1 MGEELSTLSPSGTV
15 VRFGT
20 FELDVR
26 AGELRKAGMRIRIQQ
41 QPLQLLYILLQRPG
55 EVVTREQLRQ
65 QLWGDGV
72 YVDFDRSLN
81 RAIVKL
87 REALGDVAESP
98 RFIETLPRVGYRFIA
113 PVEGGSGAVESLP
126 LAPTHE
132 RRAPWL
138 RGLIVVSVVLFAGLS
153 LLAVWLYRKA
163 TPGALRVLNVTEL
176 SKSREAKLATVVS
189 DGSRLYFA
197 GNFGGANRAAQVS
210 VSGGDVVPLATSLDN
225 VLIFD
230 ISPDKSNLL
239 VGKVVPYDWPPR
251 LWILPIVGSAPH
263 AVGEVRAEGA
273 TWMPDRQRILY
284 SSGNTV
290 FATDPEGGESRKLL
304 TATGRISGLA
314 WSPDGERLRFDVRGG
329 GNSMAIWEADGDGR
343 RPHPLL
349 AGWNQPPQECC
360 GRWSSDGRYYFFQS
374 TRSGR
379 TDLWAL
385 RDQPESQANATPIR
399 LTSGPLSMLSPF
411 PSPDGKKI
419 YAMGRQQVGE
429 LVRYDTASRQFVPY
443 LNGISAEG
451 VSSSRDGKW
460 VTYVTYPEGE
470 LWRSHT
476 DGSERLQLT
485 EPPFMAS
492 VPVFSPDG
500 KQIAFVGSSAENPA
514 WQIYVV
520 SADGGTPRQLTSG
533 NTDLFSPGWSA
544 DGSRL
549 IYSAH
554 PWTDTALFMMELRNR
569 TVTTVPGSKGL
580 CCPSM
585 SRDGKYLFAA
595 ATSPPRIMMYEFAGE
610 KWSEIWRGVFDYYD
624 FSRDDSYLYFDTV
637 WEYDPAVY
645 RLRIRDRK
653 LEKVASLQNFRRTRG
668 PNGYWFDVAPDDSPL
683 LLRNLS
689 TEQVYELDFD
699 LP

>member
-1 MGEELSTLSPSGTV
+1 MSTLLPAGTV

-41 QPLQLLYILLQRPG
+41 QPLQVLHILLQHQG

-65 QLWGDGV
+65 QLWGEGV

-98 RFIETLPRVGYRFIA
+98 RFIETLPRIGYRFIA
-113 PVEGGSGAVESLP
+113 PVEGAVGAVESLP
-126 LAPTHE
+126 PATTRG
-132 RRAPWL
+132 RRGPWL
-138 RGLIVVSVVLFAGLS
+138 RGLLVTSVVLFGVVS

-163 TPGALRVLNVTEL
+163 TPRAPRVLNVVEL

-197 GNFGGANRAAQVS
+197 ANYGGAMRAAQVS
-210 VSGGDVVPLATSLDN
+210 TSGGDVVPIATSPDN

-230 ISPDKSNLL
+230 VSADKSNLL
-239 VGKVVPYDWPPR
+239 IGAVVPYDWPPR
-251 LWILPIVGSAPH
+251 LWILPILGSAPH
-263 AVGEVRAEGA
+263 KVGEVRAEGA
-273 TWMPDRQRILY
+273 TWMPDGQRILY
-284 SSGNTV
+284 SSGNTSFV
-290 FATDPEGGESRKLL
+290 VDPEGGESRKLL
-304 TATGRISGLA
+304 SATGRISGISWA
-314 WSPDGERLRFDVRGG
+314 PDGKRFRFDVRGG
-329 GNSMAIWEADGDGR
+329 GNSISIWEADAGGHH
-343 RPHPLL
+343 PHPLL
-349 AGWNQPPQECC
+349 PGWNQPPQECC

-385 RDQPESQANATPIR
+385 REQPGSQANASPTR
-399 LTSGPLSMLSPF
+399 LTNGPLNMMSPY
-411 PSPDGKKI
+411 PSSDGRKI
-419 YAMGRQQVGE
+419 FAIGQQQVAE
-429 LVRYDTASRQFVPY
+429 LVRYDSASQQFVPY

-451 VSSSRDGKW
+451 VASSRDGRW
-460 VTYVTYPEGE
+460 VTYVTYPEGA
-470 LWRSHT
+470 LWRSRS
-476 DGSERLQLT
+476 DGSERMQLT

-500 KQIAFVGSSAENPA
+500 KQIAFVGSSGENPA

-520 SADGGTPRQLTSG
+520 SADGGTPQQLTSG
-533 NTDLFSPGWSA
+533 DTDLFSPGWSS

-549 IYSAH
+549 VYSPHSWA
-554 PWTDTALFMMELRNR
+554 DTALLMMELRNR

-580 CCPSM
+580 CCPSW

-595 ATSPPRIMMYEFAGE
+595 ATSPPRLMMYDLAGE
-610 KWSEIWRGVFDYYD
+610 KWSELWRGVFDYYD
-624 FSRDDSYLYFDTV
+624 FSWDGSYLYFDTV
-637 WEYDPAVY
+637 WQYDPAVY

-653 LEKVASLQNFRRTRG
+653 LEKVVSLQNFRRTRG
-668 PNGYWFDVAPDDSPL
+668 PNGYWFDLAPDDSPL

-689 TEQVYELDFD
+689 TEQLYELDLE